1 MLGRRAFLAG
11 AALALAQGKALAA
24 TSAPL
29 PKAEQVGDGL
39 WVVRGAD
46 EPIAW
51 GNGGAIANSVI
62 LDAPAGAVLIDPGPS
77 RLYGQ
82 ALGRLAQRLCS
93 KKVGMVLITH
103 LHPDHAMGA
112 CAFDPAIVH
121 ALPQTRKDIGEQGS
135 DFADALYRI
144 LAGAMQGTTVLTP
157 QGDLAAGPLDAM
169 GRGLQLYALNGHS
182 AGDLVVLDEQTQA
195 LITGDLVFH
204 NRAPATPHAR
214 IDQWQD
220 SLSKLEAIPH
230 RLLIPGHGPLD
241 TGGEALA
248 QTRDWLGWV
257 QDSLQRAVD
266 SGLDM
271 VEAGALPI
279 PDRFAPLRQARYEW
293 QRSVAHFYAGL
304 ETQALPIL

>member
-11 AALALAQGKALAA
+11 AAMALAQGRALAA
-24 TSAPL
+24 APL
-29 PKAEQVGDGL
+29 PKAEQAGDGL

-46 EPIAW
+46 EPMAW

-62 LDAPAGAVLIDPGPS
+62 MDAPAGAVVIDPGPS
-77 RLYGQ
+77 RIYGQ
-82 ALGRLAQRLCS
+82 ALGRLAQRLCG

-121 ALPQTRKDIGEQGS
+121 ALPQTRKDIAEQGS

-144 LAGAMQGTTVLTP
+144 LAGAMQGTTVVVPL
-157 QGDLAAGPLDAM
+157 GDLAAGPLDAL
-169 GRGLQLYALNGHS
+169 GRGLQLYALGGHS
-182 AGDLVVLDEQTQA
+182 AGDLAIVDDRTQA

-214 IDQWQD
+214 LDVWQD
-220 SLSKLEAIPH
+220 SLGKLEAIPH

-241 TGGEALA
+241 SGGEAIA

-257 QDSLQRAVD
+257 QQNLQSSVN

-271 VEAGALPI
+271 VEAGEAPI
-279 PDRFAPLRQARYEW
+279 PARFASLRQARYEW

-304 ETQALPIL
+304 EARVLPIL